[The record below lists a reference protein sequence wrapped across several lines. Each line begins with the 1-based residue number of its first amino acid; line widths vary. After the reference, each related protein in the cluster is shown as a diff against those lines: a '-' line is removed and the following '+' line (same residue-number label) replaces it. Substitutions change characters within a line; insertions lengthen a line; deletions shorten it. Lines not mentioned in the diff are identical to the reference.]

1 MTATLS
7 PTYMG
12 VAQGAYDFTVAY
24 LRRTAM
30 QAHPWMRLL
39 RGQRFPEIGRAY
51 QASGPDRVPEGIMC
65 YLSTQRDAERLNF
78 EDDEL
83 AVQDLWGL
91 VLSAPRTR
99 ALYEPDM
106 PPTKAE

>member
-1 MTATLS
+1 
-7 PTYMG
+7 
-12 VAQGAYDFTVAY
+12 
-24 LRRTAM
+24 
-30 QAHPWMRLL
+30 
-39 RGQRFPEIGRAY
+39 
-51 QASGPDRVPEGIMC
+51 
-65 YLSTQRDAERLNF
+65 LNF